1 MSGCCLSIPT
11 MSMVSDHD
19 EDLDDFPCESV
30 VLGKGAKVLIS
41 WRTLGEKTARC
52 EPRKME
58 DHTVTPQRRT
68 C

>member
-19 EDLDDFPCESV
+19 DDLDDFPCESV

-41 WRTLGEKTARC
+41 RSTQGICPPHRG
-52 EPRKME
+52 
-58 DHTVTPQRRT
+58 RRS
-68 C
+68 